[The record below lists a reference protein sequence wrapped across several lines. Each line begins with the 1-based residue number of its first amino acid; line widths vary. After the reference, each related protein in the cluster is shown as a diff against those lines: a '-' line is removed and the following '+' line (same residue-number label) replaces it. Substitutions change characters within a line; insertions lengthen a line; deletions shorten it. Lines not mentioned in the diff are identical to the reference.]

1 MDTPRAW
8 YGYFPLNAAVAEANV
23 DVVKVLVE
31 HGADVYKQNES
42 FGSRVGKS
50 RSNLEIARK
59 GIDDSTFAQE
69 KISLYQEIVSILQE
83 SGAKV

>member
-31 HGADVYKQNES
+31 HEADVNKENES
-42 FGSRVGKS
+42 FGSRDGKS

-59 GIDDSTFAQE
+59 GIDDSTQE
-69 KISLYQEIVSILQE
+69 KIPLYQEIVSILQE